1 MTNQNP
7 FLLLSKISIF
17 PLIIGAI
24 SLPLVI
30 ELSSPLWMLVCFVYW
45 VIYTDRKWIIDHL
58 GLIYIS
64 ALILGLLMDVLQ
76 GGILGQNALSLVIS
90 SAFIFNVKKSFFVS
104 NLTTQQVY
112 IFLGSLIYLITFLL
126 IHILVQGFDFSWLI
140 LISPFSSAII
150 WPFIRFLLA
159 KLRH

>member
-7 FLLLSKISIF
+7 ILLLSKISIF
-17 PLIIGAI
+17 ALIIGAI

-45 VIYTDRKWIIDHL
+45 VIYTDGKWIYL
-58 GLIYIS
+58 S

>member
-1 MTNQNP
+1 MTDQNP
-7 FLLLSKISIF
+7 MLLLSKISIF
-17 PLIIGAI
+17 ALIVGAI

-45 VIYTDRKWIIDHL
+45 VIYTDGKWIYL
-58 GLIYIS
+58 S

-150 WPFIRFLLA
+150 WPVIRFLLA
-159 KLRH
+159 KLKH

>member
-7 FLLLSKISIF
+7 ILLLSKISIF
-17 PLIIGAI
+17 ALIIGAI

-30 ELSSPLWMLVCFVYW
+30 ELSSPLWVLVCFVYW
-45 VIYTDRKWIIDHL
+45 VIYTDGKWIYL
-58 GLIYIS
+58 S

-112 IFLGSLIYLITFLL
+112 IFLSSLIYLITFLL

-150 WPFIRFLLA
+150 WPVIRFLLA
-159 KLRH
+159 KLKH

>member
-1 MTNQNP
+1 MTSQNSM
-7 FLLLSKISIF
+7 LLLSKLSIIA
-17 PLIIGAI
+17 LIIGAI

-45 VIYTDRKWIIDHL
+45 VIYTDGKWIYL
-58 GLIYIS
+58 S

-76 GGILGQNALSLVIS
+76 GGILGQNALALVIS

-126 IHILVQGFDFSWLI
+126 THILVQGFDFSWLI
-140 LISPFSSAII
+140 IISPFSDAII
-150 WPFIRFLLA
+150 WPIIRILLA
-159 KLRH
+159 KLKH

>member
-7 FLLLSKISIF
+7 MLLLSKISIF
-17 PLIIGAI
+17 ALIIGAI

-45 VIYTDRKWIIDHL
+45 VIYTDGKWIYL
-58 GLIYIS
+58 S

-159 KLRH
+159 KLKH

>member
-1 MTNQNP
+1 MTNQKSI
-7 FLLLSKISIF
+7 LLLSKISIIA
-17 PLIIGAI
+17 LIIGAI

-45 VIYTDRKWIIDHL
+45 VIYTDGKWIYL
-58 GLIYIS
+58 S

-76 GGILGQNALSLVIS
+76 GGILGQNAFALVIS

-112 IFLGSLIYLITFLL
+112 IFIGSLIYLITFLL
-126 IHILVQGFDFSWLI
+126 THILVQGFDFSWLI

-150 WPFIRFLLA
+150 WPVIRFLLA
-159 KLRH
+159 KLKH

>member
-7 FLLLSKISIF
+7 MLLLSKISVF
-17 PLIIGAI
+17 ALIIGAI

-30 ELSSPLWMLVCFVYW
+30 ELSSPLWVLVCFVYW
-45 VIYTDRKWIIDHL
+45 VIYTDGKWIYL
-58 GLIYIS
+58 S

-150 WPFIRFLLA
+150 WPVIRFLLA
-159 KLRH
+159 KLKH

>member
-7 FLLLSKISIF
+7 MLLLSKISIF
-17 PLIIGAI
+17 ALIIGAI

-30 ELSSPLWMLVCFVYW
+30 ELSSPLWVLVCFVYW
-45 VIYTDRKWIIDHL
+45 VIYTDGKWIYL
-58 GLIYIS
+58 S

-150 WPFIRFLLA
+150 WPVIRF
-159 KLRH
+159 

>member
-7 FLLLSKISIF
+7 ILLLSKISIIA
-17 PLIIGAI
+17 LIIGAI

-30 ELSSPLWMLVCFVYW
+30 ELSSPFWMLVCFVYW
-45 VIYTDRKWIIDHL
+45 VIYTDGKWIYL
-58 GLIYIS
+58 S

-126 IHILVQGFDFSWLI
+126 THILVQGFDFSWLI
-140 LISPFSSAII
+140 LISPFSSAIM
-150 WPFIRFLLA
+150 WPVIRFLLA
-159 KLRH
+159 KLKH

>member
-7 FLLLSKISIF
+7 MLLLSKISIF
-17 PLIIGAI
+17 ALIIGAI

-45 VIYTDRKWIIDHL
+45 VIYTDGKWIYL
-58 GLIYIS
+58 S

-150 WPFIRFLLA
+150 WPVIRFLLA
-159 KLRH
+159 KLKH

>member
-1 MTNQNP
+1 MTNQSP
-7 FLLLSKISIF
+7 MLLLSKISIF
-17 PLIIGAI
+17 ALIIGAI

-45 VIYTDRKWIIDHL
+45 VIYTDGKWIYL
-58 GLIYIS
+58 S

-150 WPFIRFLLA
+150 WPVIRFLLA
-159 KLRH
+159 KLKH

>member
-7 FLLLSKISIF
+7 VLLLSKISIF
-17 PLIIGAI
+17 ALIIGAI

-30 ELSSPLWMLVCFVYW
+30 ELSSPLWILVCFVYW
-45 VIYTDRKWIIDHL
+45 VIYTDGKW
-58 GLIYIS
+58 IYIS

-150 WPFIRFLLA
+150 WPVIRFLLA
-159 KLRH
+159 KLKH

>member
-1 MTNQNP
+1 MTNQDSI
-7 FLLLSKISIF
+7 LLLSKISIIA
-17 PLIIGAI
+17 LIIGAI

-45 VIYTDRKWIIDHL
+45 VIYTDGKWIYL
-58 GLIYIS
+58 S

-76 GGILGQNALSLVIS
+76 GGILGQNALALVIS

-126 IHILVQGFDFSWLI
+126 THILVQGFDFSWLI
-140 LISPFSSAII
+140 IISPFSSAII
-150 WPFIRFLLA
+150 WPIIRILLA
-159 KLRH
+159 KLKH

>member
-1 MTNQNP
+1 MTNHNP
-7 FLLLSKISIF
+7 MLLLSKISIF
-17 PLIIGAI
+17 ALIIGAI

-45 VIYTDRKWIIDHL
+45 VIYTDGKWI
-58 GLIYIS
+58 YRS

-76 GGILGQNALSLVIS
+76 GGILGQNAFALVIS

-112 IFLGSLIYLITFLL
+112 IFIGSLIYLITFLL
-126 IHILVQGFDFSWLI
+126 THILVQGFDFSWLI

-150 WPFIRFLLA
+150 WPVIRFLLA
-159 KLRH
+159 KLKH

>member
-7 FLLLSKISIF
+7 ILLLSKISIF
-17 PLIIGAI
+17 ALIIGAI

-45 VIYTDRKWIIDHL
+45 VIYTDGKW
-58 GLIYIS
+58 IYIS

-159 KLRH
+159 KLKH

>member
-7 FLLLSKISIF
+7 ILLLSKISIF
-17 PLIIGAI
+17 ALIIGAI

-30 ELSSPLWMLVCFVYW
+30 ELSSPLWVLVCFVYW
-45 VIYTDRKWIIDHL
+45 VIYTDGKWIYL
-58 GLIYIS
+58 S

-76 GGILGQNALSLVIS
+76 GGILGQNALALVIS

-150 WPFIRFLLA
+150 WPVIRFLLA
-159 KLRH
+159 KLKH

>member
-7 FLLLSKISIF
+7 ILLLSKISIF
-17 PLIIGAI
+17 ALIIGVI

-30 ELSSPLWMLVCFVYW
+30 ELTSPLWMLVCFVYW
-45 VIYTDRKWIIDHL
+45 VIYTDSKWIYL
-58 GLIYIS
+58 S

-112 IFLGSLIYLITFLL
+112 IFLSSLIYLITFLL
-126 IHILVQGFDFSWLI
+126 IHIFVQGFDFSWLI

-159 KLRH
+159 KLKH

>member
-7 FLLLSKISIF
+7 ILLLSKISIF
-17 PLIIGAI
+17 ALIIGAI
-24 SLPLVI
+24 SLPLII
-30 ELSSPLWMLVCFVYW
+30 ELSSPFWMLVFFVYW
-45 VIYTDRKWIIDHL
+45 VIYTDGKWIYL
-58 GLIYIS
+58 S
-64 ALILGLLMDVLQ
+64 AFILGLLMDVLQ
-76 GGILGQNALSLVIS
+76 GAILGQNALALVIS

-112 IFLGSLIYLITFLL
+112 IFLGSLIYLINFLL

-150 WPFIRFLLA
+150 WPVIRFLLA
-159 KLRH
+159 KLKH

>member
-7 FLLLSKISIF
+7 ILLLSKISIF
-17 PLIIGAI
+17 ALIIGAI

-45 VIYTDRKWIIDHL
+45 VIYTDGKWIYL
-58 GLIYIS
+58 S
-64 ALILGLLMDVLQ
+64 ALILGLLIDVLQ

-112 IFLGSLIYLITFLL
+112 IFLASLIYLITFLL
-126 IHILVQGFDFSWLI
+126 THILVQGFDFSWLI
-140 LISPFSSAII
+140 LISPFSSAIM
-150 WPFIRFLLA
+150 WPVIRFLLA
-159 KLRH
+159 KLKH

>member
-7 FLLLSKISIF
+7 MLLLSKISIF
-17 PLIIGAI
+17 ALIIGAI

-45 VIYTDRKWIIDHL
+45 VIYTDGKWIYL
-58 GLIYIS
+58 S

-150 WPFIRFLLA
+150 WPVIRFLLA
-159 KLRH
+159 KLNH

>member
-7 FLLLSKISIF
+7 ILLLSKISIF
-17 PLIIGAI
+17 ALIIGAI

-45 VIYTDRKWIIDHL
+45 VIYTDGKW
-58 GLIYIS
+58 IYIS

>member
-7 FLLLSKISIF
+7 MLLLSKISIF
-17 PLIIGAI
+17 ALIIGAI

-30 ELSSPLWMLVCFVYW
+30 ELSSPLWVLVCFVYW
-45 VIYTDRKWIIDHL
+45 VIYTDGKWIYL
-58 GLIYIS
+58 S

-150 WPFIRFLLA
+150 WPVIRFLLA
-159 KLRH
+159 KLKH

>member
-1 MTNQNP
+1 MTNQNHM
-7 FLLLSKISIF
+7 LLLSKISIIA
-17 PLIIGAI
+17 LIIGAI

-45 VIYTDRKWIIDHL
+45 VIYTDGKWIYL
-58 GLIYIS
+58 S

-76 GGILGQNALSLVIS
+76 GGILGQNAFALVIS

-126 IHILVQGFDFSWLI
+126 THILVQGFDFSWLI
-140 LISPFSSAII
+140 LISPFSSAIM
-150 WPFIRFLLA
+150 WPVIRFLLA
-159 KLRH
+159 KLKH

>member
-1 MTNQNP
+1 
-7 FLLLSKISIF
+7 
-17 PLIIGAI
+17 
-24 SLPLVI
+24 LPLVI

-45 VIYTDRKWIIDHL
+45 VIYTDGKW
-58 GLIYIS
+58 IYIS